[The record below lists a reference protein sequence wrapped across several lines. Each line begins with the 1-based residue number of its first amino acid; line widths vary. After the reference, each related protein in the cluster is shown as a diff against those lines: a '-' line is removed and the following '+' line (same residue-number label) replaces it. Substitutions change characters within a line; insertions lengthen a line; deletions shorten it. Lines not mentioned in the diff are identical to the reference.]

1 MRHLR
6 REKHMIHFRNN
17 LAVSILIINLQRTII
32 RSGLKCLIEVVQKA
46 HMNDSLE
53 IIQM

>member
-1 MRHLR
+1 
-6 REKHMIHFRNN
+6 MIHFRNN
-17 LAVSILIINLQRTII
+17 LAVSILIINLQRTIN
-32 RSGLKCLIEVVQKA
+32 RSGLKSKCLIEVVQKA